1 MCNYLCSSRSCTSPL
16 LRAAT
21 ATRPE
26 SAMSAMTFG
35 STMSWLNISV
45 SSQTR
50 SLDRQEPRKMK
61 TRAMMEYGRFAFLPK
76 R

>member
-1 MCNYLCSSRSCTSPL
+1 
-16 LRAAT
+16 
-21 ATRPE
+21 
-26 SAMSAMTFG
+26 MSAMTFG